1 MSKKSLQEVWVK
13 IATQRQAEAQRQI
26 LSEKAIQED
35 RERARQAYLLKN
47 KMMYE
52 LAFNPSATA
61 PAAAASSA
69 AGAGGG
75 GGGRLRTQPVQVTSD
90 QSVLFYDQSNYITY
104 YFIYNFVEEKL
115 TSIKQ
120 LSGNSY
126 QVSPVTNGGFCIV
139 TQTEEIDE
147 SFDRFFHFIDLN
159 GDVIWQDSNLSS
171 EYWEVE
177 TFSRYSV
184 PYYEK
189 DGKYKLAILD
199 LQGVRQISFDHPI
212 EGGGYSYDDVHNGGF
227 VILEEVNSNLYRY
240 YFIPDGSTT
249 PIPFKEYDP
258 QIDTV
263 NVYQYAF
270 SDKIVLITNYS
281 SFEIYTYN
289 ESGYSIISDF
299 SASEFSN
306 NFLFYDF
313 SFLDSNGSFV
323 INGQDN
329 QNNNMIVLFYSG
341 QSNSFSYKS
350 VDDGSFNNEY
360 EIYDQRD
367 YKNVSSWH
375 AEGSAIFIYYNNS
388 QFSRQLNY
396 FNYRGEVKM
405 LPIWSTDNELRDFYT
420 FSSDKGL
427 NSNLSIQRN
436 GDYINCLL
444 DNDAQGI
451 YYFSDAGD
459 PNEIDNGGDSLFNNG
474 NRIYIDDIQI
484 SYSHTQL
491 PDHKNGGMRITDY
504 PKDGEVTFTGVSPS
518 TSYFTNLY
526 PGLFVFASKEFYG
539 NKFSIDGNVGLYDGT
554 VDDYSFEYV
563 SGSTNYKVFV
573 KTNGAPIYDFSFRP
587 SVNHITIIKGI
598 TYSNTTHGVGSGSSD
613 SDILDNLIGDEVTE
627 LYYLLTSQ
635 LFSVQITQQEVENM
649 VSQFLDL
656 VEASANINQLLSSLN
671 TNYTNITDV
680 LKQRDLNYSVLRF
693 NKSGGQDILSVTFS
707 KSQNFSEEDE
717 IRNRTILQIREEIYI
732 PNATWGWNDLSD
744 VDSRTYSTFKFANN
758 KQVGNYVTEQQF
770 VMRDIVNDQYW
781 AIQFTE
787 WSSGGGD
794 FAYTR
799 QLIESGTFSGPI
811 ISYTHSGTQSD
822 VIFPGVLEITR
833 TSYGPI
839 YNAAVE
845 DEPNGIGPSGTEWNS
860 EYVYQYDEYQHL
872 VLGRDGNTIDVITTK
887 DYDNEYDGD
896 IHVVIDEVNLK
907 TYISNSGSDY
917 QYVSYDSYY
926 WRAQGNYNWITED
939 NLTVQKFLLYTGKKH
954 RIITSTQVSEEF
966 EVATEGFEIDNRYIF
981 ENGVVFILEDNIQ
994 TKFLFYNL
1002 LGELVDERTEVVSDW
1017 NMVANNG
1024 ERSALLWWG
1033 EDNIRKVIFFNGQKI
1048 TEFNSNY
1055 EFDWDWSLNDF
1066 EWLD

>member
-13 IATQRQAEAQRQI
+13 IATQRQVEVQRQT

-35 RERARQAYLLKN
+35 RERARRDYLLKN
-47 KMMYE
+47 KMYE
-52 LAFNPSATA
+52 LAFNPSATS
-61 PAAAASSA
+61 PASAASSA
-69 AGAGGG
+69 GAG
-75 GGGRLRTQPVQVTSD
+75 GGGRLRTQTTQVISD
-90 QSVLFYDQSNYITY
+90 QSVLFYEQSNYIMY
-104 YFIYNFVEEKL
+104 YFIYNFGEEKL
-115 TSIKQ
+115 TPIKQ

-126 QVSPVTNGGFCIV
+126 QVFSVTNGGFCVV
-139 TQTEEIDE
+139 TQNE
-147 SFDRFFHFIDLN
+147 SSDKFFYFIDLN
-159 GDVIWQDSNLSS
+159 GDVVWQDSNLSS

-177 TFSRYSV
+177 SFSRYSV

-199 LQGVRQISFDHPI
+199 LQGVRQITFDHFI
-212 EGGGYSYDDVHNGGF
+212 EGGGYSYDDVHDGGF
-227 VILEEVNSNLYRY
+227 IIREDVNSNLYRY
-240 YFIPDGSTT
+240 YFILDGSTT
-249 PIPFKEYDP
+249 PILFKEYDP
-258 QIDTV
+258 QVDTV

-289 ESGYSIISDF
+289 ELGYSIISDF
-299 SASEFSN
+299 STSEFSD
-306 NFLFYDF
+306 NFSLYDF

-360 EIYDQRD
+360 EIYDQ
-367 YKNVSSWH
+367 KNYRYVSNWH

-388 QFSRQLNY
+388 HFSRQLNS

-420 FSSDKGL
+420 FSSNKGI
-427 NSNLSIQRN
+427 NFDLSIQRN

-451 YYFSDAGD
+451 YYFSDAGS
-459 PNEIDNGGDSLFNNG
+459 PNQINNGGDSLYNNG

-491 PDHKNGGMRITDY
+491 PGQKNNGMRITDY

-539 NKFSIDGNVGLYDGT
+539 NKFSIDGNIGLYDGT
-554 VDDYSFEYV
+554 VDNYSFEYI

-587 SVNHITIIKGI
+587 SVNHITIIKGT
-598 TYSNTTHGVGSGSSD
+598 TYSNTTQSVGSSNSD
-613 SDILDNLIGDEVTE
+613 SDILENLTGDGVTE

-635 LFSVQITQQEVENM
+635 LFSVQITQQEVESM

-656 VEASANINQLLSSLN
+656 VESSANINQLLSSLN

-680 LKQRDLNYSVLRF
+680 LKQRDLDYSILRF
-693 NKSGGQDILSVTFS
+693 NKSGGHDILPVTFS
-707 KSQNFSEEDE
+707 KSQNFSDNDE
-717 IRNRTILQIREEIYI
+717 IRNRNILQIREEIYI
-732 PNATWGWNDLSD
+732 NGTWGWDDLSD
-744 VDSRTYSTFKFANN
+744 VDSRTYSTFKYANN
-758 KQVGNYVTEQQF
+758 NQIGNYVTEQQL

-781 AIQFTE
+781 AIQFTQ
-787 WSSGGGD
+787 WSNGGGN

-799 QLIESGTFSGPI
+799 QLIESGTFSGSI

-822 VIFPGVLEITR
+822 VIVPGVLEITR
-833 TSYGPI
+833 ASYGPI

-860 EYVYQYDEYQHL
+860 EYVYQYDEYQNI

-887 DYDNEYDGD
+887 DYDNEWDGD
-896 IHVVIDEVNLK
+896 VHVVIDEVNLK

-926 WRAQGNYNWITED
+926 WNSQSNPDWVTED
-939 NLTVQKFLLYTGKKH
+939 NLRNEYLLLYTGKKH
-954 RIITSTQVSEEF
+954 RIVTSTQVSEEF
-966 EVATEGFEIDNRYIF
+966 EIYTTGEEEDIDRYVF
-981 ENGVVFILEDNIQ
+981 GNGVVIILEYNDQ
-994 TKFLFYNL
+994 AKFLFYNL
-1002 LGELVDERTEVVSDW
+1002 SGELIDERTENVSGW
-1017 NMVANNG
+1017 NLAANNG
-1024 ERSALLWWG
+1024 QRFALIWWG
-1033 EDNIRKVIFFNGQKI
+1033 SDNIKKVIFFDGQKI
-1048 TEFNSNY
+1048 TEFNTNY
-1055 EFDWDWSLNDF
+1055 ELNWNWSLNDF
-1066 EWLD
+1066 EWWD